1 MGNVILNI
9 VAALVAAAVTW
20 AAIYYCPPPLAARIQ
35 RVLDII
41 MVPARWVSRPF
52 LRYMGII
59 DRY

>member
-9 VAALVAAAVTW
+9 VGASVAAGVTW
-20 AAIYYCPPPLAARIQ
+20 AAIYYCPPPLEARIE
-35 RVLDII
+35 RVAYII
-41 MVPARWVSRPF
+41 AAPARWVTRPF

>member
-9 VAALVAAAVTW
+9 VAASVVAAVTW
-20 AAIYYCPPPLAARIQ
+20 AAIYYCPAPLAARIE
-35 RVLDII
+35 RVAFILAA
-41 MVPARWVSRPF
+41 PARWLSRPF

>member
-9 VAALVAAAVTW
+9 VAALVAAGVTW
-20 AAIYYCPPPLAARIQ
+20 AAIYYCPPPLAARIE
-35 RVLDII
+35 RVAYII
-41 MVPARWVSRPF
+41 AAPARWVTRPF